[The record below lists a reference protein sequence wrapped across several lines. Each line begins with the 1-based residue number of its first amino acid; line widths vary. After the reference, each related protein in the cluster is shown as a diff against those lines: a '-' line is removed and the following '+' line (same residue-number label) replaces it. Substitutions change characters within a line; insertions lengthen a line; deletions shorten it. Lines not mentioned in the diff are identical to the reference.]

1 MKEVIVE
8 IFWILL
14 ALAFLVVII
23 LRANQ
28 GGIAWYKLYKRLF
41 GDQKKPK

>member
-8 IFWILL
+8 LFWILL
-14 ALAFLVVII
+14 ALALLVIVI

-28 GGIAWYKLYKRLF
+28 GGIAWYKMYKKGF
-41 GDQKKPK
+41 

>member
-8 IFWILL
+8 IFWILV

-23 LRANQ
+23 FRANQ
-28 GGIAWYKLYKRLF
+28 GGIALSKLYKTLF
-41 GDQKKPK
+41 GDQKKSK